1 MTLLFYV
8 RMFKETLTPMS
19 LGKKTLKLVKSVITD
34 PKKRAL
40 YTPAELAYMEVQY
53 ERLKARR
60 QARKAARKAAKGF
73 GN

>member
-1 MTLLFYV
+1 
-8 RMFKETLTPMS
+8 MS
-19 LGKKTLKLVKSVITD
+19 LGKKTIKLVKSVLSD

-53 ERLKARR
+53 ERLREQRK
-60 QARKAARKAAKGF
+60 ARKAARKEAKGF

>member
-1 MTLLFYV
+1 
-8 RMFKETLTPMS
+8 MS
-19 LGKKTLKLVKSVITD
+19 LGKKTLKLVKSIIKD

-53 ERLKARR
+53 ERMKAQRK
-60 QARKAARKAAKGF
+60 ARKAARKEAKGF